1 MPAINPPRLSPR
13 QQQLIRTIEELT
25 AARGFA
31 PSIREVA
38 AKMDVHFSRVK
49 QLARTAEAR
58 GAITRE
64 PRVARSWR
72 VVKQTGRSNPAR

>member
-1 MPAINPPRLSPR
+1 MPFIPPPRLSPR
-13 QQQLIRTIEELT
+13 QQQLCQTIEELT

-31 PSIREVA
+31 PSLREA
-38 AKMDVHFSRVK
+38 AAAMGVHFSRVQ

-72 VVKQTGRSNPAR
+72 VVKHAGRRDPAR